1 MALSAALAL
10 LFAALFAV
18 CCGLLAAFVGSLLY
32 MVVLHHR
39 LKEQGLRR
47 EAALLAAPLPLDS
60 ELPHVVVQIPSFNEG
75 AVMRHGD
82 EAAARLDWP
91 RDKLHIQVLDDS
103 TDETAQ
109 LARTVVAE
117 LSAQGHDIVALQ
129 RTDRSGFNGGALHE
143 AMQKTP
149 YDYFAIFD
157 VDYVPRPDFLRVCM
171 PPFFAKPAGIRA
183 NWAFVQ
189 ARFDFLNPHDNA
201 LTEMQMVTLDAH
213 LGIEQ
218 ATRCWAGH
226 PLPFNGTCGIW
237 QRAAIEAGGGWKG
250 DTVTEDLDL
259 TYRGWVKG
267 WRALFLTSVAVPGEL
282 PADTATW
289 LRQQQRW
296 QDGFRHVSLRM
307 APAIL
312 ASRDITPS
320 AKAAALLHL
329 CMSLNQPVLLVG
341 VVSGLLAAVLAPS
354 LIPLLLTL
362 FLLTLVWVLF
372 CATTFLRAGHNFIR
386 GGAMSP
392 LRFALVLLRF
402 AGGQVAMLGRSL
414 GVHLRKAVN
423 RPKPVVFDRTP
434 KRGA

>member
-1 MALSAALAL
+1 MAILANLAL
-10 LFAALFAV
+10 LFAAIFVV
-18 CCGLLAAFVGSLLY
+18 CCVLLAAFVGSLLY

-39 LKEQGLRR
+39 LKEKGLDRERR
-47 EAALLAAPLPLDS
+47 LLATPLPPDTA
-60 ELPHVVVQIPSFNEG
+60 LPHVVVQIPSFNEG
-75 AVMRHGD
+75 PVLRRGV

-103 TDETAQ
+103 TDETAE

-117 LSAQGHDIVALQ
+117 LQAQGLDVVALQ
-129 RTDRSGFNGGALHE
+129 RTDRSGFKGGALHE

-157 VDYVPRPDFLRVCM
+157 VDYVPPTDFLRVCM
-171 PPFFAKPAGIRA
+171 RPFFANP

-189 ARFDFLNPHDNA
+189 ARFDFLNPHENA

-282 PADTATW
+282 PADTKTW

-307 APAIL
+307 VPAIL
-312 ASRDITPS
+312 RSRDITPS

-341 VVSGLLAAVLAPS
+341 VVSGLLAALLAPS
-354 LIPLLLTL
+354 LVPLLLTF
-362 FLLTLVWVLF
+362 FLLTLAWVLL

-386 GGAMSP
+386 GGDMSP
-392 LRFALVLLRF
+392 LHFTLVLLRF
-402 AGGQVAMLGRSL
+402 VGGQVAMLARSL
-414 GVHLRKAVN
+414 GVNARKAMN

>member
-1 MALSAALAL
+1 MAIVDVLAALLAL
-10 LFAALFAV
+10 IFAV
-18 CCGLLAAFVGSLLY
+18 CCVLLAAFIGSLLY

-39 LKEQGLRR
+39 LKAGGLDR
-47 EAALLAAPLPLDS
+47 ERELLATPLPPDS

-75 AVMRHGD
+75 PVLRRGI
-82 EAAARLDWP
+82 EAAAALDWP

-103 TDETAQ
+103 TDETAA
-109 LARTVVAE
+109 LARQVVAE
-117 LSAQGHDIVALQ
+117 LRGRGFDIVALQ
-129 RTDRSGFNGGALHE
+129 RTDRSGFKGGALHE
-143 AMQKTP
+143 AMQQTP
-149 YDYFAIFD
+149 YDFFAIFD

-171 PPFFAKPAGIRA
+171 RPFFANPK
-183 NWAFVQ
+183 WAFVQ
-189 ARFDFLNPHDNA
+189 ARFDFLNPHENA

-267 WRALFLTSVAVPGEL
+267 WRALFLTSVPVPGEL

-296 QDGFRHVSLRM
+296 QDGFRHVGLRM
-307 APAIL
+307 VLPIL
-312 ASRDITPS
+312 KSGDITPS
-320 AKAAALLHL
+320 AKVAALLHL
-329 CMSLNQPVLLVG
+329 CMALNQPVLLVG
-341 VVSGLLAAVLAPS
+341 VVSGLMAGALAPS
-354 LIPLLLTL
+354 LVPLLLTL
-362 FLLTLVWVLF
+362 FVVTLAWVLF

-386 GGAMSP
+386 GGEMSP
-392 LRFALVLLRF
+392 ARFAFFLLRYV
-402 AGGQVAMLGRSL
+402 GGQAAMLTRSL
-414 GVHLRKAVN
+414 GVHLRKALG
-423 RPKPVVFDRTP
+423 RPKPIIFDRTP

>member
-1 MALSAALAL
+1 MALLATLAVVLAAV
-10 LFAALFAV
+10 FAV
-18 CCGLLAAFVGSLLY
+18 CCVLLAAFVGSLLY

-39 LKEQGLRR
+39 LKARGLGR
-47 EAALLAAPLPLDS
+47 ERALLATPLPADAA
-60 ELPHVVVQIPSFNEG
+60 LPHVVVQIPSFNEG
-75 AVMRHGD
+75 AVLRRGV

-103 TDETAQ
+103 TDDTAE
-109 LARTVVAE
+109 LARAVVAE
-117 LSAQGHDIVALQ
+117 LREKGVDAVALQ
-129 RTDRSGFNGGALHE
+129 RTDRSGFKGGALHE
-143 AMQKTP
+143 AMQRTP
-149 YDYFAIFD
+149 HAYFAIFD
-157 VDYVPRPDFLRVCM
+157 VDYVPPADFLRVCM
-171 PPFFAKPAGIRA
+171 RPFFAEPAT
-183 NWAFVQ
+183 AFVQ
-189 ARFDFLNPHDNA
+189 ARFDFLNPHENA

-267 WRALFLTSVAVPGEL
+267 WRALFLTSVPVPGEL
-282 PADTATW
+282 PADRKTW

-307 APAIL
+307 VPAIL
-312 ASRDITPS
+312 QSRDITPS

-341 VVSGLLAAVLAPS
+341 VVAGLLAALLAPS
-354 LIPLLLTL
+354 LIPSLLTL
-362 FLLTLVWVLF
+362 LLVTLAWVLL

-386 GGAMSP
+386 GGEMSP
-392 LRFALVLLRF
+392 GRFGLVLLRF
-402 AGGQVAMLGRSL
+402 VGGQVAMLVRSL
-414 GVHLRKAVN
+414 SVHLVKALN
-423 RPKPVVFDRTP
+423 RPKPIVFDRTP

>member
-1 MALSAALAL
+1 MAAVATVALVV
-10 LFAALFAV
+10 FAA
-18 CCGLLAAFVGSLLY
+18 CCVLLVAFVGSLLY

-39 LKEQGLRR
+39 LKERGLRR
-47 EAALLAAPLPLDS
+47 ESELLAAPLPPDA

-75 AVMRHGD
+75 GVLRRGI

-103 TDETAQ
+103 TDETAE

-117 LSAQGHDIVALQ
+117 LKAAGVDIVALQ
-129 RTDRSGFNGGALHE
+129 RTERSGFKGGALHE
-143 AMQKTP
+143 AMQQTP
-149 YDYFAIFD
+149 HHFFAIFD
-157 VDYVPRPDFLRVCM
+157 VDYVPEPGFLRTCM
-171 PPFFAKPAGIRA
+171 RPFFAEVGGVRP

-189 ARFDFLNPHDNA
+189 ARFDFLNPHENA

-267 WRALFLTSVAVPGEL
+267 WRALFLTSVPVPGEL
-282 PADTATW
+282 PADAKTW

-296 QDGFRHVSLRM
+296 QDGFRHVSLRI

-312 ASRDITPS
+312 RSSDIAFS
-320 AKAAALLHL
+320 SKAAALLHL

-341 VVSGLLAAVLAPS
+341 LIAGVLAGLLAPS
-354 LIPLLLTL
+354 LWPLLLTL
-362 FLLTLVWVLF
+362 FFVTLAWVLF

-392 LRFALVLLRF
+392 ARFALVLLRF
-402 AGGQVAMLGRSL
+402 VGGQVAMLARSL
-414 GVHLRKAVN
+414 GVHLGKRLN
-423 RPKPVVFDRTP
+423 RPKPIVFDRTP

>member
-10 LFAALFAV
+10 LFAAIFAV

-39 LKEQGLRR
+39 LKESGLRR
-47 EAALLAAPLPLDS
+47 EAALLATRLPPDS

-75 AVMRHGD
+75 GVLRRGV

-117 LSAQGHDIVALQ
+117 LSAQGHDIAALQ
-129 RTDRSGFNGGALHE
+129 RTDRSGFKGGALHE
-143 AMQKTP
+143 AMQRTP
-149 YDYFAIFD
+149 HDYFAIFD
-157 VDYVPRPDFLRVCM
+157 VDYVPSPDFLRVCM
-171 PPFFAKPAGIRA
+171 RPFFANPR
-183 NWAFVQ
+183 WAFVQ

-267 WRALFLTSVAVPGEL
+267 WRALFLTSVPVPGEL
-282 PADTATW
+282 PADTKTW

-307 APAIL
+307 FPAIL
-312 ASRDITPS
+312 SGRDITPS

-341 VVSGLLAAVLAPS
+341 VVSGLLAALLAPS
-354 LIPLLLTL
+354 LVPLLLTL
-362 FLLTLVWVLF
+362 FLVTLAWVLV

-386 GGAMSP
+386 GGEMSP
-392 LRFALVLLRF
+392 GRFALVLLRF
-402 AGGQVAMLGRSL
+402 VGGQVAMLVRSL
-414 GVHLRKAVN
+414 GVHARKAMN

>member
-1 MALSAALAL
+1 MAVVATLAL
-10 LFAALFAV
+10 MLAATFAA
-18 CCGLLAAFVGSLLY
+18 CCLLLAAFVGSLLY

-39 LKEQGLRR
+39 LKERGLRR
-47 EAALLAAPLPLDS
+47 EEELLTTPLPADD

-75 AVMRHGD
+75 RVLRRGI

-103 TDETAQ
+103 TDQTAQ
-109 LARTVVAE
+109 LAREVVAE
-117 LSAQGHDIVALQ
+117 QRALGVDIVALQ
-129 RTDRSGFNGGALHE
+129 RTDRSGFKGGALHE
-143 AMQKTP
+143 AMQQTP
-149 YDYFAIFD
+149 HDYFAIFD
-157 VDYVPRPDFLRVCM
+157 VDYVPPIDFLRVCM
-171 PPFFAKPAGIRA
+171 RPFFANPH
-183 NWAFVQ
+183 WAFVQ
-189 ARFDFLNPHDNA
+189 ARFDFLNPHENA

-267 WRALFLTSVAVPGEL
+267 WRALFLTSVPVPGEL
-282 PADTATW
+282 PADAQTW

-307 APAIL
+307 VPAIL
-312 ASRDITPS
+312 RSREITPS
-320 AKAAALLHL
+320 SKAAALLHL

-341 VVSGLLAAVLAPS
+341 VTSGLLAALLAPS
-354 LIPLLLTL
+354 LVPLLLTL
-362 FLLTLVWVLF
+362 FVLTLVWVLF

-386 GGAMSP
+386 GGEMSP
-392 LRFALVLLRF
+392 LRFAIVLLRF
-402 AGGQVAMLGRSL
+402 VGGQVAMLVRSL
-414 GVHLRKAVN
+414 GVHIGKRLN
-423 RPKPVVFDRTP
+423 RPKPIVFDRTP

>member
-10 LFAALFAV
+10 LFAALFAA

-75 AVMRHGD
+75 AVLRRGV

-117 LSAQGHDIVALQ
+117 LSAQGHDITALQ
-129 RTDRSGFNGGALHE
+129 RTDRSGFKGGALHE
-143 AMQKTP
+143 AMQRTP
-149 YDYFAIFD
+149 HDYFAIFD
-157 VDYVPRPDFLRVCM
+157 VDYVPSPDFLRVCM
-171 PPFFAKPAGIRA
+171 RPFFANPR
-183 NWAFVQ
+183 WAFVQ

-402 AGGQVAMLGRSL
+402 VGGQVAMLGRSL

>member
-1 MALSAALAL
+1 MAILANLAL
-10 LFAALFAV
+10 LFAAIFAV
-18 CCGLLAAFVGSLLY
+18 CCLLLAAFVGSLLY

-39 LKEQGLRR
+39 LKKKGLRR
-47 EAALLAAPLPLDS
+47 EQTLLATPLPPDS
-60 ELPHVVVQIPSFNEG
+60 QLPHVVVQIPSFNEG
-75 AVMRHGD
+75 PVLRRGV

-103 TDETAQ
+103 TDETAE

-117 LSAQGHDIVALQ
+117 LQAQGLDVVALQ
-129 RTDRSGFNGGALHE
+129 RTDRSGFKGGALHE

-157 VDYVPRPDFLRVCM
+157 VDYVPPTDFLRVCM
-171 PPFFAKPAGIRA
+171 RPFFANP

-189 ARFDFLNPHDNA
+189 ARFDFLNPHENA

-282 PADTATW
+282 PADTKTW

-307 APAIL
+307 VPAIL
-312 ASRDITPS
+312 RSRDITPS

-341 VVSGLLAAVLAPS
+341 VVSGLLAALLAPS
-354 LIPLLLTL
+354 LVPLLLTF
-362 FLLTLVWVLF
+362 FLLTLAWVLL

-386 GGAMSP
+386 GGDMSP
-392 LRFALVLLRF
+392 LHFTLVLLRF
-402 AGGQVAMLGRSL
+402 VGGQVAMLARSL
-414 GVHLRKAVN
+414 GVNARKAMN